1 MNKMVNLLLVGL
13 VLFLAACGQTASN
26 PEVVEVNEAPT
37 QVSGMAVEPTTEPTQ
52 VPEPT
57 QAPTNTPELTPIP
70 PTPTEQPPI
79 EPGVFVS
86 SGIKPEDLAD
96 KLLLGDLFEPNDIL
110 NKAITEEDISQ
121 FARELYATGLFIS
134 LLEIGPFTVFAPAYK
149 YEDVPQGTFA
159 TPKDFIDALRS
170 HIVPGSYL
178 QADLLSMDGQSI
190 PTILEGKNINI
201 TVKDG
206 TVYINDVAMLTQPDI
221 LAQNGVVHVIDQFLL
236 PAGE

>member
-37 QVSGMAVEPTTEPTQ
+37 QVSGMAVEPTT
-52 VPEPT
+52 
-57 QAPTNTPELTPIP
+57 
-70 PTPTEQPPI
+70 
-79 EPGVFVS
+79 
-86 SGIKPEDLAD
+86 
-96 KLLLGDLFEPNDIL
+96 
-110 NKAITEEDISQ
+110 
-121 FARELYATGLFIS
+121 S

-149 YEDVPQGTFA
+149 YEDIPQGTFA